1 MLLLEKNL
9 ERKRGMLRCF
19 TLVPYVAGEVHEL
32 KQFWQFQIDPSAA
45 QPASYKFGVYAGRN
59 PSGLDYLEKI
69 IQLPYRLPPVD
80 KHTAMDR
87 YIKAQM
93 GMLKEDDVLDKH
105 PSEQPVDLRATNDEE
120 NADRRDR
127 LD

>member
-1 MLLLEKNL
+1 
-9 ERKRGMLRCF
+9 
-19 TLVPYVAGEVHEL
+19 
-32 KQFWQFQIDPSAA
+32 
-45 QPASYKFGVYAGRN
+45 
-59 PSGLDYLEKI
+59 
-69 IQLPYRLPPVD
+69 
-80 KHTAMDR
+80 MDR

-93 GMLKEDDVLDKH
+93 SMLKEDDFVDKH